1 MGGAGGG
8 RARSLMESAIVQS
21 FSSPNNSNRLFIQ
34 THLLCFRGD
43 YECTQCDVTG
53 GALLWKPN
61 NMSERF
67 LKGREPDFP
76 VRLIRS
82 APALIIVPL

>member
-1 MGGAGGG
+1 MVGDGGG
-8 RARSLMESAIVQS
+8 RARSLMESATVQS

-53 GALLWKPN
+53 ALLWKPN

-82 APALIIVPL
+82 TPALINVPL